1 MGPGWRSS
9 SVWNAGTAGK
19 ACCLGSKAVTDDG
32 LECGGGFWWYSKC
45 VSIATSLT
53 LFEVHVTSFFSSC
66 LLNLFTEM
74 VSFFFLSFSYCPFL
88 LLLFFLSFFLKKT
101 FTFSCA
107 MSFRVLL
114 VSHFLLLVF
123 SQLSTQGSI
132 CLYKVHLISLTQIY
146 SATWMKLRSVE
157 SGSVWSW
164 LWLIYVN
171 INCWFW

>member
-88 LLLFFLSFFLKKT
+88 LLLFFLSFFLKKKPLP
-101 FTFSCA
+101 FPVLCPF
-107 MSFRVLL
+107 MSFWFLIFFCWYSPSFLPEVAYVCIKCTWYHLL
-114 VSHFLLLVF
+114 KYILQH
-123 SQLSTQGSI
+123 G
-132 CLYKVHLISLTQIY
+132 
-146 SATWMKLRSVE
+146 W
-157 SGSVWSW
+157 
-164 LWLIYVN
+164 N
-171 INCWFW
+171 